1 MQRRVKERKADQ
13 RQIMGPCSY
22 GGRVVGGDILQAGRY
37 VYIKRQTEGQTN
49 RQTDRL
55 TVRVIDR

>member
-22 GGRVVGGDILQAGRY
+22 GGRVFGGDILQAGRY
-37 VYIKRQTEGQTN
+37 VYIKRQTN